1 MLRSTNVVARVSVK
15 RVFSGVLVALGLLSA
30 VSCGEGTETCTCTCT
45 CGSGAKS
52 TVDGA
57 ESNDDCSNLC
67 DTECGNDSYESYY
80 ECRTKG

>member
-1 MLRSTNVVARVSVK
+1 MVVEVSVK
-15 RVFSGVLVALGLLSA
+15 RVLACVVLALGAVTA
-30 VSCGEGTETCTCTCT
+30 VSCGDGTETCTCTCT

-52 TVDGA
+52 TPDGA
-57 ESNDDCSNLC
+57 DSIEDCSNLC